1 MYQIVKFGVTWP
13 KIFEKWKIF
22 SWAKEKLL

>member
-1 MYQIVKFGVTWP
+1 MYQIVKFGVTLL